1 MNLLV
6 CYTPLHALIAM
17 RLVELGAIG
26 NFRLL
31 YLCFNDAP
39 SHHAYYARL
48 SRHATHGSDL
58 LQLPH
63 DFRDPWRLALWGRS
77 VRRGG
82 VPFTLICGNLKHA
95 HSRFLAWVFGIR
107 RFETFDDGSGNIVEN
122 GYFSESRESRAGR
135 CLFAVLGRRYLY
147 VNVVRDIE
155 RHYSIYAERNVY
167 EDHARE
173 LVRFDL
179 MSGLTEGGTAF
190 RSKAAAEVRG
200 ETATV
205 YIGHTLTEDG
215 LRSPADA
222 ERIDRAVH
230 ANYAVDYFLPH
241 PRSRIIS
248 HYEPLREKRVKT
260 SLIAEEFVIGLR
272 QRHAHVRVIG
282 LNSTALLNLSSLAGI
297 DAINLRV
304 LDDQAAVSMTRVMK
318 KRSVSS
324 VTESDLMRDYETRRA

>member
-17 RLVELGAIG
+17 RLAELGAIG

-39 SHHAYYARL
+39 SHRAYYARL
-48 SRHATHGSDL
+48 SRYATHGSDL
-58 LQLPH
+58 IQLPH
-63 DFRDPWRLALWGRS
+63 DFRDPWRLAVWGRS
-77 VRRGG
+77 VRKAG
-82 VPFTLICGNLKHA
+82 VPLKLICGNFKHA
-95 HSRFLAWVFGIR
+95 HSRFLAWMFGIR

-147 VNVVRDIE
+147 VNAVRDIE

-167 EDHARE
+167 EDHAHE

-179 MSGLTEGGTAF
+179 MSGLTEGGTAL
-190 RSKAAAEVRG
+190 RGKTTAEVGG

-205 YIGHTLTEDG
+205 YIGHALTEDN

-241 PRSRIIS
+241 PRSRVIS
-248 HYEPLREKRVKT
+248 HYAPLREKCVAT

-282 LNSTALLNLSSLAGI
+282 LHSTALLNLSSLAGI
-297 DAINLRV
+297 DAINLQA
-304 LDDQAAVSMTRVMK
+304 LDSQAAASLTRMMAS
-318 KRSVSS
+318 RSVSII
-324 VTESDLMRDYETRRA
+324 TESDLMRDYETRRA